1 MNREPD
7 QDTSLLIKVA
17 GESNNR
23 NQHGYHQQNEEA
35 KLPDMKV
42 SISKNDVD
50 MTDNEQIVVTSKNY
64 NNNYKSGCPDNYD
77 QEDEQYYQDESNI

>member
-1 MNREPD
+1 
-7 QDTSLLIKVA
+7 
-17 GESNNR
+17 
-23 NQHGYHQQNEEA
+23 
-35 KLPDMKV
+35 MKV

>member
-50 MTDNEQIVVTSKNY
+50 MTDNEQIVVASKNY
-64 NNNYKSGCPDNYD
+64 NNNYD

>member
-23 NQHGYHQQNEEA
+23 NQHGYHKQNEEA

-50 MTDNEQIVVTSKNY
+50 MTDNEQIVVASKNY
-64 NNNYKSGCPDNYD
+64 NNNYD